1 MASKSTKLILLALGQ
16 ALWQSSLPVRPITI
30 LIVATLITGCCTT
43 PKQAGSI
50 SLFDGK
56 SFSGWEGNKE
66 FFRIEDGSIVAG
78 RLNEKIPNNEFLC
91 TTDEYADFEL
101 RLKFKVVGSP
111 NANAGVQFRT
121 KRIPNHHE
129 VIGFQAD
136 IGQNYWGA
144 LYDES
149 RRRKILAGPAAEDI
163 PQIANFKGW
172 NNYRIRARGNHIQLF
187 LNDHMTVDY
196 MEGDPKI
203 AKSGIIALQVHGGP
217 ACEIWYKD
225 IEITRYP
232 NH

>member
-1 MASKSTKLILLALGQ
+1 M
-16 ALWQSSLPVRPITI
+16 
-30 LIVATLITGCCTT
+30 
-43 PKQAGSI
+43 
-50 SLFDGK
+50 
-56 SFSGWEGNKE
+56 
-66 FFRIEDGSIVAG
+66 
-78 RLNEKIPNNEFLC
+78 
-91 TTDEYADFEL
+91 
-101 RLKFKVVGSP
+101 
-111 NANAGVQFRT
+111 
-121 KRIPNHHE
+121 
-129 VIGFQAD
+129 IGFQAD

-149 RRRKILAGPAAEDI
+149 RRRKVLAGPAAEDI

-217 ACEIWYKD
+217 SCEIWYKD

-232 NH
+232 NY